1 MQLSTNEIHVWS
13 TNLTTLT
20 VKEQAEKMAYLSED
34 ETQRAT
40 QFRFPIHKQ
49 RFIEFR
55 YLLRQILSLYVEIH
69 PKEIKFA
76 YTPYKK
82 PYLLNP
88 SHSALQF
95 NLAHSGDM
103 ALYAITLDHE
113 VGIDIEKM
121 RPTYNQQVAQRFF
134 NEKENHFLTQLPT
147 KEKMAGFYRVWSR
160 KEALIKAVG
169 KGLSLPLSSFCVA
182 THDVDETITLENETW
197 FLTPLAIEPG
207 YKAALASNQIIR
219 SISHWQFIDH
229 TYQLKEK
236 WSPKG
241 PSSF

>member
-13 TNLTTLT
+13 TNLTTLSA
-20 VKEQAEKMAYLSED
+20 KEQAEKIAFLSPD
-34 ETQRAT
+34 ETERVAR
-40 QFRFPIHKQ
+40 FRFPIHKQ
-49 RFIEFR
+49 RFIAFR
-55 YLLRQILSLYVEIH
+55 YLLRQILSLYVKTLPQEIQ
-69 PKEIKFA
+69 FA

-88 SHSALQF
+88 SHSPFQF
-95 NLAHSGDM
+95 NLAHSDDM
-103 ALYAITLDHE
+103 AIYAITLNYD

-121 RPTYNQQVAQRFF
+121 RPTYNQLVAQRFF
-134 NEKENHFLTQLPT
+134 NEKENHLLMQLPT

-182 THDVDETITLENETW
+182 TQDVDETIVLENDTW
-197 FLTPLAIEPG
+197 SLHPLSIKPG
-207 YKAALASNQIIR
+207 YQAALATNQIIK

-236 WSPKG
+236 WFPK
-241 PSSF
+241 